1 MSKSTGIPVGSK
13 ATEAGNTKLLKAKY
27 AMLRKDTG
35 GFPSGS
41 LLKNLLANAGDMGT
55 LIPPWYHGYQD
66 PTCHGAI
73 KSVCRNY

>member
-41 LLKNLLANAGDMGT
+41 VVKNLLANAGDMGS
-55 LIPPWYHGYQD
+55 IPDTGRSHMPQ
-66 PTCHGAI
+66 
-73 KSVCRNY
+73 SN

>member
-1 MSKSTGIPVGSK
+1 MSKSTGI
-13 ATEAGNTKLLKAKY
+13 EAGNTKLLKAKY

>member
-41 LLKNLLANAGDMGT
+41 VVKNLLANAGDMGT
-55 LIPPWYHGYQD
+55 LIQED
-66 PTCHGAI
+66 PICHGAI
-73 KSVCRNY
+73 QSVCCNY

>member
-1 MSKSTGIPVGSK
+1 MSKSTGIPVGNK

-41 LLKNLLANAGDMGT
+41 VVKNLLANAGDMDSA
-55 LIPPWYHGYQD
+55 PESSPMD
-66 PTCHGAI
+66 
-73 KSVCRNY
+73 SVESGKVPHASE